1 MVALALRSLSPC
13 MREADKEK
21 VHFLLGVTDPQLFPT
36 HLQPAAAW
44 GQTRGVLSPWP
55 EWLLRHGGPCHLLP
69 VTWGRSPDPFS
80 LGAWSGGR
88 AHGTYARESR
98 PETGHSHQCARR
110 CSVSVCWC
118 HYRQWQGQVTSFI
131 LKDLGQ
137 IHLSP

>member
-55 EWLLRHGGPCHLLP
+55 EWLLRHGGHCHLLP

-80 LGAWSGGR
+80 LRAWSGG
-88 AHGTYARESR
+88 GLMVPTLESPGLR
-98 PETGHSHQCARR
+98 QDVLTSARR

-118 HYRQWQGQVTSFI
+118 HHRQWQGQVTSFI